1 MHKGNDELIK
11 RSIIMT
17 IRNISNAIV
26 ILFFFLFISSC
37 SNTRILYNNSDWLI
51 LNKFDTYF
59 DLNNTQ
65 RLDLKVSITEFLNW
79 HRESELSL
87 LIVSLEELKSRY
99 LRGMREE
106 DFDWINDQYNIARKR
121 ILHYI
126 EPALTTFLL
135 TLEEKQV
142 RHMEQKFI
150 ERDDWLAKQ
159 GRMTDSQVYEET
171 RKWFFDKI
179 ENWLGSLNSDQITSI
194 SSLIQ
199 IDRNWVAIKLKNRN
213 DFQEYFGS
221 LLRSKENLPEGLH
234 NLFYQ
239 PQHYSDYFFMQQKKN
254 KKKEWE
260 DILLEVDRIT
270 LPHQRKEAAN
280 ELQRYIDDFLLLSQ
294 ESTS

>member
-11 RSIIMT
+11 PSIIIT

-26 ILFFFLFISSC
+26 ILFFLLIISSC

-59 DLNNTQ
+59 DLNNKQ
-65 RLDLKVSITEFLNW
+65 HLDLKVSITEFFDW

-87 LIVSLEELKSRY
+87 LVVSLEELKSRY

-106 DFDWINDQYNIARKR
+106 DFDWINDQYNIFRKR

-142 RHMEQKFI
+142 RHMEKKFI
-150 ERDDWLAKQ
+150 ERDDWLSKQ
-159 GRMTDSQVYEET
+159 GRMTDGEVYEET
-171 RKWFFDKI
+171 RKWFCDKI
-179 ENWLGSLNSDQITSI
+179 ENWLGSLNSDQIISI
-194 SSLIQ
+194 TSLIR
-199 IDRNWVAIKLKNRN
+199 IDRDWIAIKLKNRN
-213 DFQEYFGS
+213 DFQKYFGS
-221 LLRSKENLPEGLH
+221 LLRSKDNLSEGLH
-234 NLFYQ
+234 NLFHQ
-239 PQHYSDYFFMQQKKN
+239 PQDYSDYSFTQQKKN

-260 DILLEVDRIT
+260 DILLKVDSIT

-294 ESTS
+294 EKAS

>member
-11 RSIIMT
+11 HSIIIT

-26 ILFFFLFISSC
+26 ILFFLLIISSC

-51 LNKFDTYF
+51 LNKIDTYF

-65 RLDLKVSITEFLNW
+65 RLDLKVSITEFLDW

-87 LIVSLEELKSRY
+87 LVVSLEELKSRY

-106 DFDWINDQYNIARKR
+106 DFDWINDQYNIFRKR

-135 TLEEKQV
+135 TLEEKQI

-150 ERDDWLAKQ
+150 ERDDWLSKQ
-159 GRMTDSQVYEET
+159 GRMTDNEVNEEN
-171 RKWFFDKI
+171 RKWFCDKI
-179 ENWLGSLNSDQITSI
+179 ENWLGSLNSDQIISI
-194 SSLIQ
+194 TSLIR
-199 IDRNWVAIKLKNRN
+199 IDRDWIAIKLKNRN
-213 DFQEYFGS
+213 DFQKYFGS
-221 LLRSKENLPEGLH
+221 LLRSKENLSEGLH
-234 NLFYQ
+234 NLFHQ
-239 PQHYSDYFFMQQKKN
+239 PQDYSDYSFTQQKKN

-260 DILLEVDRIT
+260 DILLKVDSIT

-294 ESTS
+294 EKAS